1 LFATVR
7 DNAKERTYTVTDAS
21 DAERESLEAKHPII
35 KNAGRKGLGCGIVA
49 VVVAAIVGFVVW
61 SFSPLAP
68 IGVAYSAVGAIPWL
82 IGAGAVLLVVRIVT
96 RRK

>member
-1 LFATVR
+1 MA
-7 DNAKERTYTVTDAS
+7 DAS

-35 KNAGRKGLGCGIVA
+35 KNAARKGLGCGIVA
-49 VVVAAIVGFVVW
+49 VVLAAIVAFFVW
-61 SFSPLAP
+61 SLSPLAP

-82 IGAGAVLLVVRIVT
+82 IGAGVVLLIIRVVT

>member
-1 LFATVR
+1 M
-7 DNAKERTYTVTDAS
+7 TDSS

-35 KNAGRKGLGCGIVA
+35 KNAARKGLGCGIVA
-49 VVVAAIVGFVVW
+49 VLIAAVVGFVVW

-82 IGAGAVLLVVRIVT
+82 IGAGVVLLIIRVVT